1 MSHTAASTATRRA
14 PRPPADPGANP
25 AAGRRAVI
33 ARDAGLR
40 RISRATRW
48 IAAGAVGL
56 SGALA
61 VIAADS
67 FHGHVASTASTQAPA
82 SQSAPASVPAANSA
96 GAIAPPASTPT
107 PTPAP
112 PVAVSGGS

>member
-1 MSHTAASTATRRA
+1 M
-14 PRPPADPGANP
+14 
-25 AAGRRAVI
+25 I

-40 RISRATRW
+40 RISSATRW

-67 FHGHVASTASTQAPA
+67 FHGHTASAAATQAPA
-82 SQSAPASVPAANSA
+82 SQSAPASVSPADSA
-96 GAIAPPASTPT
+96 GDIAPPTSTPT
-107 PTPAP
+107 PTAAP